1 METKL
6 HLPRKHSSRL
16 VRGLC
21 MVFAVPVME
30 VNVRRDCQAMPSRAA
45 SNTSRDPSKNYAAC
59 IVEYG
64 ARIYKDREFG

>member
-1 METKL
+1 
-6 HLPRKHSSRL
+6 
-16 VRGLC
+16 